1 MSAFETNHTLPNIL
15 ITGTPGT
22 GKSSLAQ
29 LASEKLAPK
38 GFKYIDVTALIRD
51 HECHEGMDEE
61 FNSLIVDD
69 DKLLDVM
76 EELLTNGGCI
86 VDYHS
91 CDFFPER
98 WFELVLVMTT
108 KTELLYDR
116 LIARG
121 YDTKKV
127 NENMECEI
135 MKVVLDS
142 AKESYAEEVVQELP
156 SNSTEEMESNMARI
170 EGWVDHWIANNK
182 NSHKTD
188 YI

>member
-1 MSAFETNHTLPNIL
+1 MAAFDNKHVLPNIL

-29 LASEKLAPK
+29 LAAEKLAPK
-38 GFKYIDVTALIRD
+38 GFKYIDVTALIKD

-98 WFELVLVMTT
+98 WFELVLVMTVN
-108 KTELLYDR
+108 TELLYDR

-142 AKESYAEEVVQELP
+142 AKESYAEEVVQDLP
-156 SNSTEEMESNMARI
+156 SNTTEDMESNMVRI
-170 EGWVDHWIANNK
+170 ESWIDHWVANFKEN
-182 NSHKTD
+182 HKTD